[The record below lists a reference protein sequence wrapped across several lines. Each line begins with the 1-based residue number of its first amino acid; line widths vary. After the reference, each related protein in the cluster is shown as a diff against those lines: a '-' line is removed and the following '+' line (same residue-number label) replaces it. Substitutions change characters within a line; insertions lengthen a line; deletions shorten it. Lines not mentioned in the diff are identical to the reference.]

1 MSLNLPATIA
11 AYYAAEKEA
20 DFEGLAA
27 CFTEH
32 AFVRDEGRTHEGRA
46 AIANWMT
53 EAKGKYAH
61 KTEPLSVVD
70 REGKVVVTARVTGRF
85 PGSPIEL
92 EQQFDLDG
100 GKIASLEIG

>member
-1 MSLNLPATIA
+1 MSLKLPTAIA
-11 AYYAAEKEA
+11 AYYAAEEEGN
-20 DFEGLAA
+20 FEGLAA

-32 AFVRDEGRTHEGRA
+32 ACVRDEGRTHEGRA

-70 REGKVVVTARVTGRF
+70 RDGKVIVTARVTGRF

-100 GKIASLEIG
+100 VKIASLEIG